1 MMRFKILGVLLA
13 FGLLA
18 AACGDSGDSTESTD
32 SDQATTTSAAEPAA
46 DGTTTSAAEQ
56 TTTTAPP
63 ETTEVAAIT
72 VGLQLEPAT
81 LDPTASPEG
90 PIQTVELYNLIE
102 TLIKL
107 GPDGDF
113 EPLLAESWAISDD
126 GLTYTFNLRQGVV
139 FHDGASFEAEDV
151 VFSLDRARDEANG
164 HPFAPQLAVVDS
176 VTAIDDFT
184 VEVVLSQFS
193 ANFLFNMAQSVGM
206 IFDEASVDSLADAPV
221 GTGPYAFSDWVRGDA
236 ITVVANPDYWGDA
249 PLLDS
254 ITYRYIP
261 DANALNNAI
270 LAGDIEIIAGVS
282 APELLEVFE
291 DDDAFN
297 VQVGTT
303 NGEVTMALNNRGDA
317 LSDVRVRQAL
327 SFAIDRQA
335 VIDGA
340 YFGYGDIIGTF
351 AVPTDPYYVDLTDVY
366 SFDPEKAVELLAEAG
381 YADGLELSFKLPPP
395 SYARRSGEIIQSQL
409 EEVGVN
415 VSIENVEWPVWLED
429 VFNLE
434 GVEGGNN
441 YDLSIVAHVEPR
453 DIGQYGNP
461 DYYFGYD
468 NPDVQAD
475 LAAADAEADDDAR
488 YELLGNVQ
496 TQITADA
503 ASIWL
508 FVLPNLA
515 VTAEGIAGFS
525 PNSVTQAL
533 DMTRVS
539 YNPS

>member
-1 MMRFKILGVLLA
+1 MSRFRILGVVIAL
-13 FGLLA
+13 GLLA
-18 AACGDSGDSTESTD
+18 AACSDS
-32 SDQATTTSAAEPAA
+32 SDDTSEADQTTTAVSETTVADATTTEAP
-46 DGTTTSAAEQ
+46 Q
-56 TTTTAPP
+56 QTTTAPP

-107 GPDGDF
+107 GPTGEF
-113 EPLLAESWAISDD
+113 EPLLAESWDVSDD

-139 FHDGASFEAEDV
+139 FHDGASFGADDV

-164 HPFAPQLAVVDS
+164 HPFGSQLAVVDT
-176 VTAIDDFT
+176 VTALDDST
-184 VEVVLSQFS
+184 VEVVLSKFS

-221 GTGPYAFSDWVRGDA
+221 GTGPYAFSEWVRGDS

-282 APELLEVFE
+282 APELLEVFQ
-291 DDDAFN
+291 DDPAFD

-303 NGEVTMALNNRGDA
+303 NGEVTMALNNRTDA

-340 YFGYGDIIGTF
+340 YFGYGEIIGTF

-366 SFDPEKAVELLAEAG
+366 AYDPDKALALLEEAG
-381 YADGLELSFKLPPP
+381 WAEGLELTFKLPPP

-409 EEVGVN
+409 SEVGVD
-415 VSIENVEWPVWLED
+415 VTIENVEWPVWLED
-429 VFNLE
+429 VFNVE
-434 GVEGGNN
+434 GVEGAFN

-468 NPDVQAD
+468 NPDVQAE
-475 LAAADAEADDDAR
+475 LAAADAEADDATR
-488 YELLGNVQ
+488 YAELGDVQ
-496 TQITADA
+496 RQITADA

-515 VTAEGIAGFS
+515 VTVEGIGGFS

-533 DMTRVS
+533 DMTNVS

>member
-1 MMRFKILGVLLA
+1 MSRFRILGVVLA
-13 FGLLA
+13 LGLLA
-18 AACGDSGDSTESTD
+18 AACSDS
-32 SDQATTTSAAEPAA
+32 SDDTSGADQTTTSASETTVA
-46 DGTTTSAAEQ
+46 DATTTEAPQ
-56 TTTTAPP
+56 QTTTAPP

-107 GPDGDF
+107 GPTGEF
-113 EPLLAESWAISDD
+113 EPLLAESWDVSDD

-139 FHDGASFEAEDV
+139 FHDGASFGADDV

-164 HPFAPQLAVVDS
+164 HPFGSQLAVVDT
-176 VTAIDDFT
+176 VTALDDST

-221 GTGPYAFSDWVRGDA
+221 GTGPYAFGEWVRGDS

-270 LAGDIEIIAGVS
+270 LAGDIEIVAGVS
-282 APELLEVFE
+282 APELLEVFQ
-291 DDDAFN
+291 DDPAFD

-303 NGEVTMALNNRGDA
+303 NGEVTMALNNRTDA

-340 YFGYGDIIGTF
+340 YFGYGEIIGTF

-366 SFDPEKAVELLAEAG
+366 AYDPDKALALLEEAG
-381 YADGLELSFKLPPP
+381 WAEGLELTFKLPPP

-409 EEVGVN
+409 EEVGVS
-415 VSIENVEWPVWLED
+415 VTIENVEWPVWLED
-429 VFNLE
+429 VFNVE
-434 GVEGGNN
+434 GVEGAFN

-468 NPDVQAD
+468 NPDVQAE
-475 LAAADAEADDDAR
+475 LAAADAEADDATR
-488 YELLGNVQ
+488 YAKLGDVQ
-496 TQITADA
+496 RQITADA

-515 VTAEGIAGFS
+515 VTVEGIGGFS

-533 DMTRVS
+533 DMTNVS